1 MLQKKLRLEIIS
13 REDGEISSQSEE
25 KGFQMRR
32 PQVQR
37 LRSMRD
43 LDSVQTSC
51 ASRCPAS
58 RCCIM
63 AIWTGRS

>member
-1 MLQKKLRLEIIS
+1 MLQKNLRFEIIS
-13 REDGEISSQSEE
+13 REDGEFSSQSEE

-51 ASRCPAS
+51 ASRPAS

-63 AIWTGRS
+63 AIWMGRS